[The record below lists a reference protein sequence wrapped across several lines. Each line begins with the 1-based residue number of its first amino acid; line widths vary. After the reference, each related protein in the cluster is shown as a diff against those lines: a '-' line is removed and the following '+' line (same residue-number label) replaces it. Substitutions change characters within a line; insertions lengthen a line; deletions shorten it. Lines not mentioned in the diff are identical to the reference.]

1 MKASKIKVLVL
12 VLVLV
17 TIACVVFSVSA
28 MVSAAESIKVN
39 VDGSAL
45 NMDVSPILENGR
57 VLVPFRFIAES
68 LGGMVSWDEA
78 SQTVRIQTA
87 DNNISLPVGKNAAS
101 VNGQQKELDVPAK
114 VVNGR
119 TLVPVRFVSESL
131 GANVSWDDANQTV
144 NVSYFSA
151 MAGTLKIGGS
161 TTIQPVA
168 QASADYLMKIAKGLS
183 ITVTGGGS
191 GVGTS
196 GAKDGTLNIGMQ
208 SSDLKQADKDA
219 GLIPVSIGKD
229 AIVIIVNKDN
239 PVESLTREQIKKMFS
254 GEIKNWQ
261 DVGGKNA
268 AIVLHTREAGSG
280 TLDGFDSLVMKKE
293 AKIDV
298 IAEPHNSNPLLKQAV
313 AKDENALGFISLGHL
328 DTTIKGIVADGVTP
342 TEANAATGKYPF
354 VRNLW
359 LSTNGNATGL
369 SAKFINFVR
378 STKGQQ
384 IMASEDFIPL
394 R

>member
-1 MKASKIKVLVL
+1 MRSLKVRVMMVVL
-12 VLVLV
+12 SV
-17 TIACVVFSVSA
+17 CMVFTG
-28 MVSAAESIKVN
+28 MVHAQDSIKVTI
-39 VDGSAL
+39 DGVAL
-45 NMDVSPILENGR
+45 NMDVAPIMENDR

-68 LGGMVSWDEA
+68 LGGLVSWDNA
-78 SQTVRIQTA
+78 SRTVRIQTA
-87 DNNISLPVGKNAAS
+87 DRSISLPVGQTTAT
-101 VNGQQKELDVPAK
+101 VNGQAKTLDVPAQE
-114 VVNGR
+114 VNGR

-131 GANVSWDDANQTV
+131 GADVSWDDGSQTV
-144 NVSYFSA
+144 VVKYFST
-151 MAGTLKIGGS
+151 MSGTLKVGGS
-161 TTIQPVA
+161 TTVQPVA
-168 QASADYLMKIAKGLS
+168 QAASDYLMKNASGLS
-183 ITVTGGGS
+183 ITITGGGS

-219 GLIPVSIGKD
+219 GLVPMAIGKD
-229 AIVIIVNKDN
+229 AIVVIVNKSN
-239 PVESLTREQIKKMFS
+239 PVEALTREQMKKIFS

-268 AIVLHTREAGSG
+268 AIVVHTRETGSG
-280 TLDGFDSLVMKKE
+280 TLDGFINLVMKKE
-293 AKIDV
+293 AAIDT
-298 IAEPHNSNPLLKQAV
+298 IAEPHNSNPLVKQAV
-313 AKDENALGFISLGHL
+313 AKDENAVGFISLGHL
-328 DTTIKGIVADGVTP
+328 DTTVKGLVADGVTP

-359 LSTNGNATGL
+359 LSTKGNATEL

-384 IMASEDFIPL
+384 ILASEDFITL

>member
-1 MKASKIKVLVL
+1 MKSLRLKVSSLV
-12 VLVLV
+12 V
-17 TIACVVFSVSA
+17 IACMTFSIMA
-28 MVSAAESIKVN
+28 SAAESIKVN

-45 NMDVSPILENGR
+45 NMDVSPIMENDR

-87 DNNISLPVGKNAAS
+87 DKNISLPVGKNSAS

-114 VVNGR
+114 VVDGR

-131 GANVSWDDANQTV
+131 GADVSWDGASNTV
-144 NVSYFSA
+144 NVAYFSL
-151 MAGTLKIGGS
+151 MSGTLKVGGS
-161 TTIQPVA
+161 TTVQPVA
-168 QASADYLMKIAKGLS
+168 QAAADYLMKNASGLS

-219 GLIPVSIGKD
+219 GLIPMSIGKD
-229 AIVIIVNKDN
+229 AIVVIVSKEN
-239 PVESLTREQIKKMFS
+239 PVESLTREQIKKIFS

-261 DVGGKNA
+261 DVGGNNA
-268 AIVLHTREAGSG
+268 AIVIHTRESGSG
-280 TLDGFDSLVMKKE
+280 TLDGFENLVMKKE
-293 AKIDV
+293 AKIDA

-313 AKDENALGFISLGHL
+313 AKDANAIGFISLGHL
-328 DTTIKGIVADGVTP
+328 DTTVKGIVAEGITP

-359 LSTNGNATGL
+359 LSTKGNATGL
-369 SAKFINFVR
+369 PAKFINFVR